1 MERMVSYCSNQREA
15 ERRVTGRGEGE
26 KLIGHWSFSISHL
39 SFVVVKLGRHVGL
52 TSWQWDQMAN
62 EKWKITNDQ

>member
-1 MERMVSYCSNQREA
+1 
-15 ERRVTGRGEGE
+15 VTGRGEGE

-52 TSWQWDQMAN
+52 TSWQWDQMTN
-62 EKWKITNDQ
+62 VKWKMTNDQ